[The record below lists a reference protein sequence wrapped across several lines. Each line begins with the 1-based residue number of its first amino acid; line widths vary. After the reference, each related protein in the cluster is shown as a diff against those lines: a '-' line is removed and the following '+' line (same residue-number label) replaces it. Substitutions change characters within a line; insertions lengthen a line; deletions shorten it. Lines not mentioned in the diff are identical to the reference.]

1 MEVIT
6 VYGKKAVSLRSD
18 KKSENLKKNYRSA
31 SSSKNGSYGRSSYDD
46 YTSEGYSYG
55 INGYSPKNSS
65 KSGKR
70 ARRSFFSA
78 SKSLFEGI
86 LFSLHNLTNK
96 DTIKSYYVQEP
107 SGGGFDY
114 VYSGG
119 SNRGGSSRRPSPR
132 RGGSD
137 SDSGMDLNTLAMKI
151 LHFFAFGAVSLLVP
165 YYMFNF
171 LNKMVDHRD
180 FTGMNEWGSSI
191 AVVPQV
197 TEVDSDSGELVT
209 KDLETLESLF
219 GSKIADAEDSL
230 AFSLNPNDAVFD
242 NDGNL
247 IMENGVTVP
256 LETYTVSEPVTFS
269 TYKVKSGETIE
280 SITSKFGLRTISTLI
295 ALNDIKNVRSIK
307 AGQKLT
313 VPSQDGIFH
322 KVVSGDS
329 LLSLSVKYHVAMEDL
344 LDVNDISSSILSIG
358 QKIFIPGAKLDIETL
373 RDAMGERFKS
383 PISVRWRL
391 TSHFGPRK
399 DPISGL
405 ASNHTGIDMACPKGT
420 PIKSVMSG
428 TILKAGWS
436 NIYGNYVVIKHSGG
450 YQTLYGHMTRYTVRQ
465 GQRVDQGTCIGY
477 VGSTGYSTGPHLHF
491 TVYKNGKRIDPL
503 PLIKK

>member
-6 VYGKKAVSLRSD
+6 VYGKKAASFSAGGDIKSKTSSRSVPSAGRPSRLVSS
-18 KKSENLKKNYRSA
+18 
-31 SSSKNGSYGRSSYDD
+31 GD
-46 YTSEGYSYG
+46 YPSGYSYG
-55 INGYSPKNSS
+55 VNGYSPKKSS
-65 KSGKR
+65 RTARGSG
-70 ARRSFFSA
+70 
-78 SKSLFEGI
+78 KSLFSGVSSA
-86 LFSLHNLTNK
+86 LNSVMFSLHSLVNK
-96 DTIKSYYVQEP
+96 DTIKGYRVQESRQP
-107 SGGGFDY
+107 NFDY
-114 VYSGG
+114 VFSGYSGG
-119 SNRGGSSRRPSPR
+119 EPPSRRPSPKKD
-132 RGGSD
+132 GA
-137 SDSGMDLNTLAMKI
+137 DSGVDLNLVALRI
-151 LHFFAFGAVSLLVP
+151 LHFFAFGSVCLFVP
-165 YYMFNF
+165 YFIFSY

-180 FTGMNEWGSSI
+180 FTGMNEWSATSL
-191 AVVPQV
+191 VVPQV
-197 TEVDSDSGELVT
+197 TEVDSDSGEVVT
-209 KDLETLESLF
+209 RDLETLESLF
-219 GSKIADAEDSL
+219 GSKVADAEDSL
-230 AFSLNPNDAVFD
+230 AFSFNQNDAVFD

-247 IMENGVTVP
+247 ILENGEAAP
-256 LETYTVSEPVTFS
+256 LETYTVVEPVTFS
-269 TYKVKSGETIE
+269 TYKVRSGETIE

-313 VPSQDGIFH
+313 VPSMDGIFH
-322 KVVSGDS
+322 SVVSGDS
-329 LLSLSVKYHVAMEDL
+329 LLSLSVKYHIPMEDI

-373 RDAMGERFKS
+373 RDAMGETFKS

-420 PIKSVMSG
+420 PIKAAMSG
-428 TILKAGWS
+428 SVLKAGWS
-436 NIYGNYVVIKHSGG
+436 NIYGNYVVIKHPSG
-450 YQTLYGHMTRYTVRQ
+450 YQTLYGHMTRYSVKQ
-465 GQRVDQGTCIGY
+465 GQSVDQGTCIGY